1 MNKLFFGSAALLAL
15 LGLFVREG
23 ETLLLMKHDLAKM
36 NTN

>member
-23 ETLLLMKHDLAKM
+23 ETLLDAEHDLAKM
-36 NTN
+36 NNN